1 MSGNFSKI
9 RFLFASVILLT
20 LTILPISSS
29 AQSEADVIFTYDQSQ
44 KQVSIEITSPNDIA
58 NVFISVE
65 IPADITI
72 SSSQSNGFLSGAM
85 DDQTGSIHKWVQLFA
100 AGGKEGS
107 VIFNITFPDNSA
119 YDITLQEV
127 VLRDMQGNIVPIV
140 QQLPMTLNTAST
152 TGGTAS
158 GMSSTG
164 STTIGTSSVTGGT
177 SGATKVTKPGEFA
190 VLSPNGGETILGGSA
205 FIIKWTVLDVVK
217 SVDLF
222 YSWDKGNT
230 WRQIARRRDNTGN
243 YTWIV
248 PNDGIESC
256 TLKIDAY
263 DAAGYQ
269 TSDTSDKPFSIKSN
283 SRPGGCR

>member
-1 MSGNFSKI
+1 MGRILMSGNFSKI
-9 RFLFASVILLT
+9 RFLFACVILLA

-29 AQSEADVIFTYDQSQ
+29 AQSEADVIFTYNQGQ
-44 KQVSIEITSPNDIA
+44 KQVSIEITSPNDIS

-72 SSSQSNGFLSGAM
+72 SSSQSNGFLSGAI
-85 DDQTGSIHKWVQLFA
+85 DDQTASIHKWVQLFA
-100 AGGKEGS
+100 TGGKEGS
-107 VIFNITFPDNSA
+107 VIFNITLPDNSA

-127 VLRDMQGNIVPIV
+127 VLRDMQGNMVPIV
-140 QQLPMTLNTAST
+140 QQLPMSLNTAST
-152 TGGTAS
+152 PGGASSGTG
-158 GMSSTG
+158 STG
-164 STTIGTSSVTGGT
+164 STTGST
-177 SGATKVTKPGEFA
+177 SGATKLTKPGEFA
-190 VLSPNGGETILGGSA
+190 VLSPNNGETILGGSA

-256 TLKIDAY
+256 MLKIDAY
-263 DAAGYQ
+263 DVAGYK

-283 SRPGGCR
+283 PRPGGCR